1 MKNFRDTEDD
11 ADRQTGE
18 GERKVKLI
26 FAEPRDAHT

>member
-1 MKNFRDTEDD
+1 MKIFRDTEDD
-11 ADRQTGE
+11 VDRHTGE